1 MPTTTTLANLMSLD
15 LMAEQTPSINK
26 RMYAHWLQ
34 TNMDGFR
41 DKCAVKVGRRVLLDA
56 AAVAAWLD
64 AHRQGHKG

>member
-1 MPTTTTLANLMSLD
+1 MLANLMSLD
-15 LMAEQTPSINK
+15 LLAQQTPSINK
-26 RMYAHWLQ
+26 RMLAHWLQ

-41 DKCAVKVGRRVLLDA
+41 DSCSVKVGRRVLLDQ